1 MARSSASGRPQAER
15 VIAENRKARHDYEL
29 LETVVAGLV
38 LLGTEVKSLRGG
50 KGNVAE
56 AWVRFVDDE
65 GWLMDAHIPPYPQA
79 HQFNHEP
86 RRPRKLLLKAR
97 ELERLRKRTAER
109 GLTTVPLKLFFS
121 GPWVKVEL
129 GLGKGRKLH
138 DKRQA
143 LKEKQDRR
151 DMDRARGR
159 R

>member
-1 MARSSASGRPQAER
+1 MAKSSTGGSQTDRL
-15 VIAENRKARHDYEL
+15 IAENRKARHDYEL

-65 GWLMDAHIPPYPQA
+65 AWLMDAHIPPYPQA

-97 ELERLRKRTAER
+97 ELEKLHRRTAEK
-109 GLTTVPLKLFFS
+109 GLTLVPLKLYFA
-121 GPWVKVEL
+121 GPWVKIEV
-129 GLGKGRKLH
+129 GLGRGRKLH
-138 DKRQA
+138 DKRNA
-143 LKEKQDRR
+143 LKEKQDKRE
-151 DMDRARGR
+151 MDRARRGH
-159 R
+159 